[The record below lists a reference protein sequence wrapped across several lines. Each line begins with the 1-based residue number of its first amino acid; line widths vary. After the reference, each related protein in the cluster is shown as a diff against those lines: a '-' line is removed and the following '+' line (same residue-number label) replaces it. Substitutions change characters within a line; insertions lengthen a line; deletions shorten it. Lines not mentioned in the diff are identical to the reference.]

1 MRAKYGLRFAALGY
15 LTLLLVLPVGLVFYR
30 TFQHGL
36 EPVWNAMT
44 DPDFLHALWLTLLIA
59 LIAVPLNTIF
69 GVACALVLV
78 RQRFRGKALLNA
90 FVDLPFALSP
100 VVVGL
105 ALFLVYARTGWFGP
119 WLDAHGI
126 QIVFALP
133 AMVLATIFVS
143 LPFVVREVVPVLRE
157 IGIEQEEA
165 AWTLGASPISTFRR
179 ITLPAIRWGITY
191 GVVLTTARC
200 LGEFGAV
207 SVVSGNLIG
216 KTQTLTL
223 HVNNRFQAFDLVGAY
238 TASVVLAVLALM
250 TLFLM
255 NLFRKETP
263 RVDSGPRRDE
273 ALR

>member
-1 MRAKYGLRFAALGY
+1 
-15 LTLLLVLPVGLVFYR
+15 
-30 TFQHGL
+30 
-36 EPVWNAMT
+36 MT
-44 DPDFLHALWLTLLIA
+44 DPDFLHALWLTILIA

-69 GVACALVLV
+69 GIACALVLV
-78 RQRFRGKALLNA
+78 RQRFRGKAVLNA

-119 WLDAHGI
+119 WLGAHGI

-157 IGIEQEEA
+157 IGTEQEEA
-165 AWTLGASPISTFRR
+165 AWTLGASPFSTFRR
-179 ITLPAIRWGITY
+179 ITLPAIRWGVTY

-263 RVDSGPRRDE
+263 RVDSGPAGDQAVR
-273 ALR
+273 